1 MKKII
6 GSFMVVGIVT
16 MLSCSNK
23 PAEATKEVIVVPA
36 APVVVEKEVPE
47 KSTTVTLDKNG
58 VKVSTKKVDI
68 RVNPDKKNQ

>member
-6 GSFMVVGIVT
+6 GFFTLALGVLTI
-16 MLSCSNK
+16 SCTNK
-23 PAEATKEVIVVPA
+23 SSEPEKEVIIVPV

-58 VKVSTKKVDI
+58 VKVSTKKVNVI
-68 RVNPDKKNQ
+68 INPDKKNN

>member
-6 GSFMVVGIVT
+6 GSFTLVAVVT

-23 PAEATKEVIVVPA
+23 PAEPTKEVIVVPV
-36 APVVVEKEVPE
+36 APVIAEKETPE

-68 RVNPDKKNQ
+68 RINPEKKNQ